1 MDYFFLLYFGV
12 CVVIGGRGDTK
23 ELGSMIGSVNGHLVP
38 GLHING
44 LKGGVERKWYIIMM
58 CKLSMFNGGF

>member
-44 LKGGVERKWYIIMM
+44 LKGEE
-58 CKLSMFNGGF
+58 